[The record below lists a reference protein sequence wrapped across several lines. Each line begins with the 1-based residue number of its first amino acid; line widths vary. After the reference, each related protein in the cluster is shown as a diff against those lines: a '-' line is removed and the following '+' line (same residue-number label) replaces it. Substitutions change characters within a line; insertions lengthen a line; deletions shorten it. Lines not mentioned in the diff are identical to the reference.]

1 MKRYSKKNRKR
12 YSKTKSRKRYSKTK
26 SRKRYSNRTKPM
38 KIKKNNKKKK
48 RLTRLGKLWI
58 KQMEIYMKLREV
70 Q

>member
-1 MKRYSKKNRKR
+1 MKRYSKKNRNR
-12 YSKTKSRKRYSKTK
+12 YSKKKSRKRYSKKK
-26 SRKRYSNRTKPM
+26 SRNRYSNRTKSR
-38 KIKKNNKKKK
+38 KIKKNNKRPK